1 MAGTAAE
8 AWCRTR
14 RDGPTWV
21 VSAGGPWT
29 LATVSA
35 LDAQLNKLDPGGAK
49 QARFDL
55 TDLAVLDTAGAWLLY
70 KLQRRLE
77 SDGAQVE
84 IVGASEAD
92 AALLQRMA
100 PRDERMALARPVSA
114 PGLAVVERVGRAAIT
129 QALEARDLLNFFGLV
144 ALTFVRTLLRPGRV
158 RFTALIAH
166 IEQVGFNSLP
176 IVGLLAFLIGV
187 VLAYQG
193 ADQLRAFGA
202 DIYTVNLLGIS
213 VLREIGVLLTAIL
226 VAGRS
231 GSAFTAEIGTM
242 KVNEEVDAMQT
253 LGLDVT
259 EVLVLP
265 RLFAVVIA
273 LPLLVFYA
281 DMCGLLGGALMATS
295 SLGFSFAQFLEQLRV
310 AIGLNTFWVGLIKA
324 PIFGMLIGLVGC
336 YEGLRVEGGA
346 ESVGRMTTRAVV
358 ESIFLVMVADA
369 GFSILFSRF
378 HV

>member
-1 MAGTAAE
+1 MAGETTDG
-8 AWCRTR
+8 WCRTQ
-14 RDGPTWV
+14 RDGPVWV
-21 VSAGGPWT
+21 VLAGGRWT
-29 LATVSA
+29 LATAAALDTQLNRLDIPSTQNARLDLSA
-35 LDAQLNKLDPGGAK
+35 LQ
-49 QARFDL
+49 
-55 TDLAVLDTAGAWLLY
+55 VLDTAGAWLLY
-70 KLQRRLE
+70 RLQRRLE
-77 SDGAQVE
+77 NEGAAVE
-84 IVGASEAD
+84 IVGAAPQN

-100 PRDERMALARPVSA
+100 PQERVALARPGIS
-114 PGLAVVERVGRAAIT
+114 PLLAVVERVGAAT
-129 QALEARDLLNFFGLV
+129 VTHALEARDLLNFFGLV
-144 ALTFVRTLLRPGRV
+144 AITFGRTLLRPGRV
-158 RFTALIAH
+158 RFTALVAH
-166 IEQVGFNSLP
+166 IEQVGFNAMP

-202 DIYTVNLLGIS
+202 EIYTINLLGIS

-253 LGLDVT
+253 LGLDIT

-265 RLFAVVIA
+265 RLLAVVIA
-273 LPLLVFYA
+273 LPLIVFYA
-281 DMCGLLGGALMATS
+281 DMCGLLGGALMATGA
-295 SLGFSFAQFLEQLRV
+295 LGFSFPQFLEQLRV
-310 AIGLNTFWVGLIKA
+310 AITINTFWVGLAKA
-324 PIFGMLIGLVGC
+324 PVFGMLIGLVGC

-346 ESVGRMTTRAVV
+346 ESVGRMTTKAVV
-358 ESIFLVMVADA
+358 ESIFLVIVADA